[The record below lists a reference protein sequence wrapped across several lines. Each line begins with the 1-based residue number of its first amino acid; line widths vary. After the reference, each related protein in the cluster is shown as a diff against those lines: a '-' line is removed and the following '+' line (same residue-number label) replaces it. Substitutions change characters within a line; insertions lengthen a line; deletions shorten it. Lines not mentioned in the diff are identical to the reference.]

1 LEAAAAADPAAA
13 ELAAL
18 EVTAGGFEVTAG
30 GFVAAV
36 VGWPPM
42 ICCSELNKLPKRF
55 CAVPTGI
62 GAAVLLEESAVGSS
76 GDAFL

>member
-18 EVTAGGFEVTAG
+18 EVTAG